1 MFFSCGNKEKGEKK
15 HLKGKTFN
23 FELSTFN
30 FISYLCTQKQ
40 QKDIIYNMELTGKV
54 IAEFNE
60 RGGISNRTGNEWKAK
75 SYVLEVPGEFPRK
88 LVFDVFGVD
97 RLQAFNIQ
105 IGELLTVHF
114 DIDAHEY
121 NGRWF
126 NDVRAF
132 RIDRG
137 QAAPTATPEAAPVA
151 APDAAPAAS
160 VEQAAAV
167 APQAAPIDAAPFE
180 APSATDDLPF

>member
-1 MFFSCGNKEKGEKK
+1 
-15 HLKGKTFN
+15 
-23 FELSTFN
+23 
-30 FISYLCTQKQ
+30 
-40 QKDIIYNMELTGKV
+40 MELTGKI

-60 RGGISNRTGNEWKAK
+60 RGGVSNRTGNEWKAK
-75 SYVLEVPGEFPRK
+75 SYVLEVPGDFPRK

-137 QAAPTATPEAAPVA
+137 QAAPTVAPEAPAMQAAPVA
-151 APDAAPAAS
+151 
-160 VEQAAAV
+160 
-167 APQAAPIDAAPFE
+167 PQAVPQVEPLDAAPFE

>member
-1 MFFSCGNKEKGEKK
+1 
-15 HLKGKTFN
+15 
-23 FELSTFN
+23 
-30 FISYLCTQKQ
+30 
-40 QKDIIYNMELTGKV
+40 MELTGKI

-60 RGGISNRTGNEWKAK
+60 RGGVSSRTGNEWKAK
-75 SYVLEVPGEFPRK
+75 SYVIEVPGDYPRK
-88 LVFDVFGVD
+88 CVFDVFGVD

-105 IGELLTVHF
+105 VGETLTVYF

-126 NDVRAF
+126 NDIRAF

-137 QAAPTATPEAAPVA
+137 QAAPAAATGAAPAQQAQPVA
-151 APDAAPAAS
+151 ATQQPAAP
-160 VEQAAAV
+160 
-167 APQAAPIDAAPFE
+167 APQAAPAQQADAATIPFE

>member
-1 MFFSCGNKEKGEKK
+1 
-15 HLKGKTFN
+15 
-23 FELSTFN
+23 
-30 FISYLCTQKQ
+30 
-40 QKDIIYNMELTGKV
+40 MEATGKI

-60 RGGISNRTGNEWKAK
+60 RGGVSNRTGNEWKAK
-75 SYVLEVPGEFPRK
+75 SYVLEVSGDFPRK

-132 RIDRG
+132 RVDRG
-137 QAAPTATPEAAPVA
+137 QAAPAPGAPEAAPAV
-151 APDAAPAAS
+151 APAA
-160 VEQAAAV
+160 QAPVAQAPQV
-167 APQAAPIDAAPFE
+167 APQPAPVAADPFE

>member
-1 MFFSCGNKEKGEKK
+1 
-15 HLKGKTFN
+15 
-23 FELSTFN
+23 
-30 FISYLCTQKQ
+30 
-40 QKDIIYNMELTGKV
+40 MELTGKI

-132 RIDRG
+132 RVDRG
-137 QAAPTATPEAAPVA
+137 QAAPTAAPMPEAAPA
-151 APDAAPAAS
+151 AGAPEAAPAQEAP
-160 VEQAAAV
+160 V

>member
-1 MFFSCGNKEKGEKK
+1 
-15 HLKGKTFN
+15 
-23 FELSTFN
+23 
-30 FISYLCTQKQ
+30 
-40 QKDIIYNMELTGKV
+40 MELRGKI

-75 SYVLEVPGEFPRK
+75 SYVIEVPGEYPRK
-88 LVFDVFGVD
+88 MVFDVFGIE

-105 IGELLTVHF
+105 IGETLTVHF

-126 NDVRAF
+126 NDIRAF

-137 QAAPTATPEAAPVA
+137 EAAPAPAPEVTTAASAAPVA
-151 APDAAPAAS
+151 PEAPVAPAAPAAPQ
-160 VEQAAAV
+160 VDTAAT
-167 APQAAPIDAAPFE
+167 IPFE

>member
-1 MFFSCGNKEKGEKK
+1 
-15 HLKGKTFN
+15 
-23 FELSTFN
+23 
-30 FISYLCTQKQ
+30 
-40 QKDIIYNMELTGKV
+40 MELTGKI

-60 RGGISNRTGNEWKAK
+60 RGGVSNRTGNEWKAK
-75 SYVLEVPGEFPRK
+75 SYVLEVPGDYPRK
-88 LVFDVFGVD
+88 FVFDVFGVD

-137 QAAPTATPEAAPVA
+137 QAAPTAAAPEAASAAVQA
-151 APDAAPAAS
+151 AP
-160 VEQAAAV
+160 V
-167 APQAAPIDAAPFE
+167 APQAAPQMAPQVPPMDAVPFE
-180 APSATDDLPF
+180 APSPTDDLPF

>member
-1 MFFSCGNKEKGEKK
+1 
-15 HLKGKTFN
+15 
-23 FELSTFN
+23 
-30 FISYLCTQKQ
+30 
-40 QKDIIYNMELTGKV
+40 MELTGKI

-60 RGGISNRTGNEWKAK
+60 RGGISSRTGNEWKAK

-88 LVFDVFGVD
+88 MVFDVFGVD

-105 IGELLTVHF
+105 IGEQLTVFF

-126 NDVRAF
+126 NDIRAF

-137 QAAPTATPEAAPVA
+137 QAAPAAAPEAGEALAANPEAAPA
-151 APDAAPAAS
+151 A
-160 VEQAAAV
+160 QAAAS
-167 APQAAPIDAAPFE
+167 APQVDAATTIPFE